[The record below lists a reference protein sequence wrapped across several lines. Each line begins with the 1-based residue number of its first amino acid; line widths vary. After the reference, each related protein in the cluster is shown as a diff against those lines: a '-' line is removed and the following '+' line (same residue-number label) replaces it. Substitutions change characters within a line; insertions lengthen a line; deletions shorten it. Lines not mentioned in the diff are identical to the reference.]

1 MQIYSKNDQN
11 DHLQAAIVADG
22 IFDFTARKSRMR
34 CMPHT
39 VHLAAIKGIQLLE
52 VIGALTKNESK
63 KAESRS
69 SKQAYQETVT
79 QADTQDADCAAAVR
93 ADEDDTETE
102 AQENGSDGISL
113 AVFKLRKIVKH
124 VRVSPQRRR
133 LWELTVKASV
143 DGLDAELAEAQ
154 LMLILDVRTR

>member
-1 MQIYSKNDQN
+1 
-11 DHLQAAIVADG
+11 
-22 IFDFTARKSRMR
+22 FTARKLRMR

-113 AVFKLRKIVKH
+113 AVFKGASSITLHEQTNTRSSASQNRQTCSGCLRSAVD
-124 VRVSPQRRR
+124 
-133 LWELTVKASV
+133 LWKLTVKASV